1 MPKTRIAV
9 TNRQDP
15 YITTERRTPQSDKFW
30 SWGDDNL
37 FPVHLTR
44 LAQRA
49 VTHRRI
55 INDKADYISGKG
67 FNYDTSIPLL
77 GMFVERVNSA
87 GETLRQVISRVAF
100 DKMLFANAFVEVVRM
115 PDHSSLALY
124 HHDASTCRLAKCEE
138 GSQVL
143 IHHNWAKFRHAEA
156 KQIPLY
162 PKFEAFEDGTE
173 RSMIH
178 YKDYEPMFSH
188 YGVPSYIAGLGVSAI
203 AYKTDRWNIS
213 RLDNSFQMSG
223 VMLLDDTVD
232 SEAEAEAVIR
242 SAEEKFGGKP
252 GQVLFVLKD
261 GSDND
266 NSRFIPISSQN
277 DGDWE
282 ALHDQ
287 ASADIVVAHSW
298 FRTLSGLDYSSGF
311 SSERILHEYE
321 VALNTVILAEQEELI
336 EPIRDLIASEMGV
349 DASSL
354 VIINRPP
361 TQSKPIYMKVWE
373 ARRADGLEYDES
385 DPLQQQ
391 FLSQITYSYST
402 SQTVN

>member
-15 YITTERRTPQSDKFW
+15 YISTEQRMQNSDKFW
-30 SWGDDNL
+30 RWGDDNL
-37 FPVHLTR
+37 FPIHLAK

-55 INDKADYISGKG
+55 INDKADYIAGKG
-67 FNYDTSIPLL
+67 FNYDSSIALL
-77 GMFVERVNSA
+77 ASFVERVNSS

-100 DKMLFANAFVEVVRM
+100 DKMLFANAFVEVVRT
-115 PDHSSLALY
+115 PDHSSLAIY
-124 HHDASTCRLAKCEE
+124 HHDASTCRVAKGE
-138 GSQVL
+138 GLQHIL
-143 IHHNWAKFRHAEA
+143 IHHNWAEFRPAEA
-156 KQIPLY
+156 KQLPIY
-162 PKFEAFEDGTE
+162 PNFESFDDGTE

-178 YKDYEPMFSH
+178 YKDYEPTFRN

-213 RLDNSFQMSG
+213 RLDNSFQLSG
-223 VMLLDDTVD
+223 VMMLDNTVD
-232 SEAEAEAVIR
+232 SEEEAERVIR

-266 NSRFIPISSQN
+266 NSRFIPISSQS

-287 ASADIVVAHSW
+287 ANADVVIAHSW

-321 VALNTVILAEQEELI
+321 VALNTVILAEQEELV
-336 EPIRDLIASEMGV
+336 EPIRDLIESEMGV
-349 DASSL
+349 DSSSL

-361 TQSKPIYMKVWE
+361 TQTKPIYMKVWE
-373 ARRADGLEYDES
+373 ARRADGLEYDEN
-385 DPLQQQ
+385 DPTQQQ
-391 FLSQITYSYST
+391 FLSQITTYYT
-402 SQTVN
+402 SSQKV